1 MIPMS
6 RIARRPDSL
15 RARRVAGGLLL
26 GIGLLLG
33 AMIAHGAFGLGGAGS
48 KPLFVKWLYNI
59 VLVGS
64 ASVCL
69 LRGLTDPR
77 ERIARANRWER
88 VPVSSDRVRALAA
101 VRDAVGRTLDDQAV
115 ALLVQCLE
123 HSHASL

>member
-48 KPLFVKWLYNI
+48 KTLFVKWLYNI

-64 ASVCL
+64 ASACL
-69 LRGLTDPR
+69 LRGLTDRR

-88 VPVSSDRVRALAA
+88 VPVSSDRVRDSDRRADHRRL
-101 VRDAVGRTLDDQAV
+101 
-115 ALLVQCLE
+115 
-123 HSHASL
+123 